1 MMRHHLSLDAMQMT
15 YVLKYMRK
23 LCIPSEKMQSVLD
36 ELEYFG
42 FADADRRKDRLYDG
56 IPDGDFPWSYKYSL
70 FDMRAGDI
78 DEDHYE
84 RLYTRHFMLQMS
96 RDMSTMFLRVC
107 GASSMK
113 TKHIGCQLSWINQST
128 AHPARSGFQHQIVV
142 DDPAKTIDTIW
153 NIESWP
159 SCYIAV
165 GTGADVDCEGNR
177 PTIHVHFRQLM
188 SSSDDFIFDDLPI
201 DQYLTLKVAKK
212 AVNNRSDL
220 KGFYEQLRKHGMK
233 CTAGTYDDIG
243 YPILSF

>member
-96 RDMSTMFLRVC
+96 RTPDQTSSLFEFDTMVDGSQSKLPPTGEQITDKKTVGSSAAAFGNETWLGGVSWRHEHCLKTDIMLRPFSEI
-107 GASSMK
+107 SSQA
-113 TKHIGCQLSWINQST
+113 G
-128 AHPARSGFQHQIVV
+128 PAEFPLFFV
-142 DDPAKTIDTIW
+142 
-153 NIESWP
+153 E
-159 SCYIAV
+159 
-165 GTGADVDCEGNR
+165 
-177 PTIHVHFRQLM
+177 
-188 SSSDDFIFDDLPI
+188 
-201 DQYLTLKVAKK
+201 
-212 AVNNRSDL
+212 
-220 KGFYEQLRKHGMK
+220 
-233 CTAGTYDDIG
+233 
-243 YPILSF
+243 

>member
-1 MMRHHLSLDAMQMT
+1 MTRHHLSLDAMQMT

-96 RDMSTMFLRVC
+96 HKIT
-107 GASSMK
+107 
-113 TKHIGCQLSWINQST
+113 QST
-128 AHPARSGFQHQIVV
+128 AGLRRTCVFYNDEDQGSWTW
-142 DDPAKTIDTIW
+142 DPILALRLV
-153 NIESWP
+153 S
-159 SCYIAV
+159 
-165 GTGADVDCEGNR
+165 R
-177 PTIHVHFRQLM
+177 FRQ
-188 SSSDDFIFDDLPI
+188 P
-201 DQYLTLKVAKK
+201 
-212 AVNNRSDL
+212 
-220 KGFYEQLRKHGMK
+220 
-233 CTAGTYDDIG
+233 
-243 YPILSF
+243 

>member
-84 RLYTRHFMLQMS
+84 RLYTRHFMPNVA
-96 RDMSTMFLRVC
+96 RHVDNVRRVC

-113 TKHIGCQLSWINQST
+113 TKH
-128 AHPARSGFQHQIVV
+128 
-142 DDPAKTIDTIW
+142 
-153 NIESWP
+153 
-159 SCYIAV
+159 
-165 GTGADVDCEGNR
+165 
-177 PTIHVHFRQLM
+177 M
-188 SSSDDFIFDDLPI
+188 
-201 DQYLTLKVAKK
+201 
-212 AVNNRSDL
+212 AVNFGPVRDKPIHCTSCPERFSTPNR
-220 KGFYEQLRKHGMK
+220 G
-233 CTAGTYDDIG
+233 
-243 YPILSF
+243 

>member
-96 RDMSTMFLRVC
+96 RTPDQTSSLFEINTMVDGSQSKLPPTGEQITDKKTVGSSAAAFGNETWLGGVSWRHEHCLKTDIMLRPFSEI
-107 GASSMK
+107 SS
-113 TKHIGCQLSWINQST
+113 Q
-128 AHPARSGFQHQIVV
+128 
-142 DDPAKTIDTIW
+142 
-153 NIESWP
+153 
-159 SCYIAV
+159 
-165 GTGADVDCEGNR
+165 
-177 PTIHVHFRQLM
+177 
-188 SSSDDFIFDDLPI
+188 
-201 DQYLTLKVAKK
+201 
-212 AVNNRSDL
+212 AVN
-220 KGFYEQLRKHGMK
+220 QL
-233 CTAGTYDDIG
+233 
-243 YPILSF
+243 LL

>member
-96 RDMSTMFLRVC
+96 RKIT
-107 GASSMK
+107 
-113 TKHIGCQLSWINQST
+113 QST
-128 AHPARSGFQHQIVV
+128 AGLRRTCVFYNDEDQGSWTLFLFCGTPFLRCGWYLGSANLRRHV
-142 DDPAKTIDTIW
+142 DNVPK
-153 NIESWP
+153 SLR
-159 SCYIAV
+159 C
-165 GTGADVDCEGNR
+165 
-177 PTIHVHFRQLM
+177 QLYE
-188 SSSDDFIFDDLPI
+188 
-201 DQYLTLKVAKK
+201 DQ
-212 AVNNRSDL
+212 
-220 KGFYEQLRKHGMK
+220 
-233 CTAGTYDDIG
+233 TYW
-243 YPILSF
+243 LSTFGPVRG